1 MPIEIRAVN
10 AADHDQWSSL
20 WRADLQ
26 SDKTELPPEVYAAP
40 GQRRL
45 DPDTRMHSALAFQGD
60 EAIGLVNF
68 LYHKTFW
75 DKRDRCYLND
85 LYVST
90 DARGAGAGE
99 TLIRYV
105 DTHAAGCG
113 AQEVY
118 WLTAKATLTARRL
131 YDRVATLTPFIKY
144 KIT

>member
-1 MPIEIRAVN
+1 VRWRFRAT
-10 AADHDQWSSL
+10 
-20 WRADLQ
+20 RQ
-26 SDKTELPPEVYAAP
+26 SGWLTF
-40 GQRRL
+40 GITQ
-45 DPDTRMHSALAFQGD
+45 
-60 EAIGLVNF
+60 
-68 LYHKTFW
+68 TFW

-85 LYVST
+85 LYVSA

-99 TLIRYV
+99 SLIRYV

-118 WLTAKATLTARRL
+118 WLTAKDNLTARRL